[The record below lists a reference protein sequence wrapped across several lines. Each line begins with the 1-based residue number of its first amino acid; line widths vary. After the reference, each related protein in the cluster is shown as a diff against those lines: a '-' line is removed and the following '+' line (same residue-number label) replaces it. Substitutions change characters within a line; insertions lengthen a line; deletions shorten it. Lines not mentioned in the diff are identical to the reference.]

1 MPPQI
6 QKRTVSLD
14 AMTTNGGLAPLVCT
28 TASGSA
34 PESSRPCHRLSPERT
49 RRATWFERL
58 TVGRLSWDA
67 ITRLNRWLELLGR
80 IATVVWA
87 GLIASIVLGVDVK
100 DLVQEA
106 INSGQ
111 PLQDVVIVAVIVPTL
126 AFFVLH
132 SVIGFRAGGFSAT
145 CGGAMSRG
153 SRGPG
158 AQAGPLIS
166 RGGGPPPPLRRRCI
180 TSVVVP
186 VTSSAVS

>member
-1 MPPQI
+1 
-6 QKRTVSLD
+6 
-14 AMTTNGGLAPLVCT
+14 MTAQFDGARREPALERYILGYLRAPLPAVCELP
-28 TASGSA
+28 SA
-34 PESSRPCHRLSPERT
+34 ATHRQRLRAGIESTFAKRLSPERT

-106 INSGQ
+106 VNSGQ
-111 PLQDVVIVAVIVPTL
+111 PLQDVVIIAVIVPTL

-132 SVIGFRAGGFSAT
+132 SVIGFLRWRLQRELWRRDVA
-145 CGGAMSRG
+145 R
-153 SRGPG
+153 
-158 AQAGPLIS
+158 LE
-166 RGGGPPPPLRRRCI
+166 GGPALRPDR
-180 TSVVVP
+180 
-186 VTSSAVS
+186 

>member
-1 MPPQI
+1 MNGASWAIFALPYQQFENYPVPPQI

-14 AMTTNGGLAPLVCT
+14 AMTTNGRWRAGLH
-28 TASGSA
+28 
-34 PESSRPCHRLSPERT
+34 HR
-49 RRATWFERL
+49 ERL
-58 TVGRLSWDA
+58 RAGIESTYDAVPRAHAQGHLVRAPHGGQLSWDA

-100 DLVQEA
+100 ELVQEV
-106 INSGQ
+106 NSGQ

-153 SRGPG
+153 SRGP
-158 AQAGPLIS
+158 A
-166 RGGGPPPPLRRRCI
+166 LRPDR
-180 TSVVVP
+180 
-186 VTSSAVS
+186 

>member
-1 MPPQI
+1 MAATRHQRLRAGI
-6 QKRTVSLD
+6 
-14 AMTTNGGLAPLVCT
+14 
-28 TASGSA
+28 
-34 PESSRPCHRLSPERT
+34 ESTFAKRLSPERT

-106 INSGQ
+106 VNSGR
-111 PLQDVVIVAVIVPTL
+111 PLQDVVIIAVIVPTL

-132 SVIGFRAGGFSAT
+132 SVIGFLRWRLQRELWRRDVA
-145 CGGAMSRG
+145 R
-153 SRGPG
+153 
-158 AQAGPLIS
+158 LE
-166 RGGGPPPPLRRRCI
+166 GGPALRPDR
-180 TSVVVP
+180 
-186 VTSSAVS
+186 